1 MLFKKFRLILKIGFG
16 KNKFSVKEKR
26 CFAVISIGEKLRNLR
41 LRNNLTQA
49 ELADRCELSK
59 GFISQLESDQTSPSL
74 STLEDILLSLGTN
87 FRDFFNEAA
96 EKIVYGE
103 QDVCVKEFD
112 GYSIDWLVTD
122 SQKNDMEPII
132 VELESGSE
140 TAEDNPHSG
149 EEFGYVLAGN
159 IVLVLGDEKFRVKKG
174 ESFYFKASK
183 PHKILNTGKLAAR
196 VIWITTPPNF

>member
-1 MLFKKFRLILKIGFG
+1 M
-16 KNKFSVKEKR
+16 
-26 CFAVISIGEKLRNLR
+26 ISIGEKLRNLR

-87 FRDFFNEAA
+87 FRDFFNEAT

-174 ESFYFKASK
+174 ESFYYPASCNHYLENPGK
-183 PHKILNTGKLAAR
+183 TPAVIL
-196 VIWITTPPNF
+196 WISSPPYF